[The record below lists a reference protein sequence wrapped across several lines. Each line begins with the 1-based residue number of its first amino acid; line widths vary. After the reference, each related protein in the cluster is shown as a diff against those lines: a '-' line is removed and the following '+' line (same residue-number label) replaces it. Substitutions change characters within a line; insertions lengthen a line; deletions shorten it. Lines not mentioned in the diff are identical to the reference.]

1 MLQASAFSVS
11 PRDRPFVKMKF
22 ALLTDALPPLW
33 SGQALVIERLLRR
46 LDANDYCLISRF
58 KPTATDTGARDEG
71 QQQQQRRLPARQY
84 YLPWEPLLRGQQ
96 FGLAR
101 FHRPTL
107 YTLASRM
114 SGRRIARLLRRERCE
129 AVVACTDNLLDL
141 PAGYFA
147 SRAAR
152 VPFYAYIFDDYG
164 RKWLP
169 PAESAFARHIEPR
182 VLRGAAGIIVPNE
195 FMRDELRARYGVKS
209 IVIHNPCDVAQYEN
223 AETHDARTAGAW
235 LSSTPET
242 NFRIVY
248 TGAVYDA
255 HYDAFRNLL
264 AALDLLPPDAGA
276 KLHVYTSFDHEKLMA
291 QGLTG
296 AVEYHPHGEPQ
307 GMPRLQREADAL
319 FLPLSFASPYPE
331 VVRTSAPGK
340 LGEYLA
346 ARRPVIVHAP
356 ADSFV
361 SWYFRQ
367 HECGLVVDESDPAK
381 LAEAIERLRA
391 DADLRARLSRNAWT
405 RAIADFSVGVAQSRF
420 AELLKVKLI
429 G

>member
-1 MLQASAFSVS
+1 
-11 PRDRPFVKMKF
+11 MKF

-33 SGQALVIERLLRR
+33 SGQALVIERLLGR
-46 LDANDYCLISRF
+46 LDASDYCLISRF
-58 KPTATDTGARDEG
+58 RPAATDGAPDE
-71 QQQQQRRLPARQY
+71 RRLPARQY
-84 YLPWEPLLRGQQ
+84 YLPWEPLLRGSQ

-101 FHRPTL
+101 FQNPSV

-114 SGRRIARLLRRERCE
+114 SGRRIARLLRREGCR

-195 FMRDELRARYGVKS
+195 FMRDELRARYDVES
-209 IVIHNPCDVAQYEN
+209 VIIHNPCDVASYEQLAAAPDGEDDN
-223 AETHDARTAGAW
+223 GNRRARGAV
-235 LSSTPET
+235 SSPEG
-242 NFRIVY
+242 FRIVY

-264 AALDLLPPDAGA
+264 AALDLLPPDAHA
-276 KLHVYTSFDHEKLMA
+276 KLRVYTSFKPEDLIA
-291 QGLTG
+291 QGLKG
-296 AVEYHPHGEPQ
+296 AVEYHPHGDPQ
-307 GMPRLQREADAL
+307 EMPRLQREAAAL
-319 FLPLSFASPYPE
+319 FLPLSFDSPYPE
-331 VVRTSAPGK
+331 LVRTSAPGK

-346 ARRPVIVHAP
+346 ARRPVLVHAP

-361 SWYFRQ
+361 SWYFRY
-367 HECGLVVDESDPAK
+367 HECGLVVDERDPAK
-381 LAEAIERLRA
+381 LAGAIESLRR
-391 DADLRARLSRNAWT
+391 DDSLRARLSRNAWA
-405 RAIADFSVGVAQSRF
+405 RAVADFSVDVARRRF
-420 AELLKVKLI
+420 AELLEVELI